1 MEKSADKGASGTHAR
16 RALCDPTVLVVASV
30 LLGVGLGLL
39 FSHLGWD
46 VEEVVQVLGF
56 PGQLW
61 LKALKCIVLP
71 MIVFSMI
78 QSMVMLKSLPG
89 ARTIGIAVVGLYSF
103 TTLCAA
109 MVGCMV
115 CVLVLQ
121 PLIGDVSHLNTDGQ
135 IVPDLAKF
143 TALESILNIFD
154 GLVPSNLISDAADNR
169 LLPVIVASIIFGL
182 LVKDK
187 NEDGTLSTTLV
198 VVKEMNDVVVKVVT
212 VVMTLT
218 PLGAG
223 SLVFAAVA
231 KMDFAQTGL
240 VVIKFVLSV
249 AIGLGLHFFV
259 VYPTLVTCLARRNP
273 FSYVFGIIP
282 ALLTA
287 FGTSSSAAALPVT
300 QQCSIENNK
309 ISPHIAKFVLSLGA
323 TINMDGTGLY
333 LICAA
338 FFIGTIEGVTFGL
351 GKFATMAVLAM
362 LCSLGTAPVPSASLV
377 LLSTIMTSVGIP
389 LTSTFGLVWAVDWLL
404 DRMRTV
410 VNVAGDASVTAVVD
424 RFYGQEENDDECS
437 DASVACRV
445 ETV

>member
-1 MEKSADKGASGTHAR
+1 
-16 RALCDPTVLVVASV
+16 
-30 LLGVGLGLL
+30 
-39 FSHLGWD
+39 
-46 VEEVVQVLGF
+46 
-56 PGQLW
+56 
-61 LKALKCIVLP
+61 
-71 MIVFSMI
+71 
-78 QSMVMLKSLPG
+78 
-89 ARTIGIAVVGLYSF
+89 
-103 TTLCAA
+103 
-109 MVGCMV
+109 
-115 CVLVLQ
+115 
-121 PLIGDVSHLNTDGQ
+121 
-135 IVPDLAKF
+135 
-143 TALESILNIFD
+143 
-154 GLVPSNLISDAADNR
+154 
-169 LLPVIVASIIFGL
+169 
-182 LVKDK
+182 
-187 NEDGTLSTTLV
+187 
-198 VVKEMNDVVVKVVT
+198 
-212 VVMTLT
+212 
-218 PLGAG
+218 
-223 SLVFAAVA
+223 
-231 KMDFAQTGL
+231 
-240 VVIKFVLSV
+240 
-249 AIGLGLHFFV
+249 
-259 VYPTLVTCLARRNP
+259 
-273 FSYVFGIIP
+273 VFGIIP

-404 DRMRTV
+404 DRLRTV